1 MKHRMFG
8 LILRLSAL
16 AVASVFVGQPC
27 LAASAGVVAPEPR
40 LALVIGEAGYR
51 PGALPTS
58 ANDAGL
64 AAQALAESGFT
75 VTAYAD
81 LSAGAIRRAFA
92 SFIAEAR
99 RAGPDAAVAVYLSG
113 YGVQFDGR
121 NFFVPVEAK
130 ISRDIDVPA
139 QAVNL
144 ADFSRDLDRLPLK
157 ARISFFDLARAN
169 AFLRE
174 DPPLASGLAMDA
186 PPPGSI
192 EVFNTAPGAVV
203 SPGEG
208 DYGPFASALAGVITR
223 SGLGVEDMLRLL
235 RLRVTALTNGAAV
248 PFVEGRLERVFAFVP
263 PAPAVVSNPASPPL
277 ASFAPS
283 AAFWEAIERDT
294 LQDYAA
300 FLGAY
305 PGDPQAPRVEMLLA
319 ARREALIWA
328 QTCRSGTAPAY
339 WTYMRRYPR
348 GPHFADA
355 RRLLAAVLA
364 PLEPPPRF
372 ELFRYQDVPPPRAG
386 ELELINRPFV
396 FPDDQD
402 EAAIPPPPAAILPP
416 DLVASYDRLPP
427 LLPLDV
433 NDLPLPFPVR
443 PSEVFETGRIFE
455 PGSGEGVPVRVGQG
469 IDKSGHLFLVQEG
482 PDRKVLSRATM
493 TGNSYASGTLSQTGP
508 AGAVIWTAT
517 AASIHASRTTMQR
530 GPNHELLSAKLVE
543 LEEDGSRKITFS
555 GPDDLPVSV
564 VKVNASGMIV
574 PVKDSGGSRFTSKPV
589 LARPTV
595 LQAKPPAGVSAPA
608 KVAAP
613 VRPAPAVPP
622 SSVRSAPAADLA
634 VPVAPAEPVAPTG
647 VDVKPFAP
655 LTVPEPKMPEVLET
669 HPTLVPEPGQPVIAA
684 PGDAAVPRQPE
695 SPALPLSPKPAE
707 VPLPAGKRS

>member
-1 MKHRMFG
+1 
-8 LILRLSAL
+8 
-16 AVASVFVGQPC
+16 
-27 LAASAGVVAPEPR
+27 
-40 LALVIGEAGYR
+40 VIGEAGYR

-64 AAQALAESGFT
+64 VAQALAKSGFA

-92 SFIAEAR
+92 SFIADAR

-121 NFFVPVEAK
+121 NFFVPIDAK
-130 ISRDIDVPA
+130 ISRDVDVPA

-208 DYGPFASALAGVITR
+208 DYGPFASALAGVITKP
-223 SGLGVEDMLRLL
+223 GLGAEDMLRLL
-235 RLRVTALTNGAAV
+235 RMRVTALTNGAAV
-248 PFVEGRLERVFAFVP
+248 PFAAGRLERAFAFAP
-263 PAPAVVSNPASPPL
+263 PAPPVGSSPASPPL

-305 PGDPQAPRVEMLLA
+305 PGDPQAPRIATLLA
-319 ARREALIWA
+319 ARREASIWA
-328 QTCRSGTAPAY
+328 QTCRAGTAPAY

-355 RRLLAAVLA
+355 RRLLAAIPA

-372 ELFRYQDVPPPRAG
+372 ELFRYQDVLFRYQDLPPPRAG

-396 FPDDQD
+396 FPDDPD
-402 EAAIPPPPAAILPP
+402 EAAIPPPPAGLLPP
-416 DLVASYDRLPP
+416 DLVAPYDRLPP

-433 NDLPLPFPVR
+433 DDLPLPFPVR
-443 PSEVFETGRIFE
+443 PGEAFETGRIFE

-482 PDRKVLSRATM
+482 PDRKVLSRASL
-493 TGNSYASGTLSQTGP
+493 TGNPYANGTLSQTGP
-508 AGAVIWTAT
+508 AGGVIWTAT
-517 AASIHASRTTMQR
+517 AVSIHAARATTQR
-530 GPNHELLSAKLVE
+530 GPNHELLSVKLVE
-543 LEEDGSRKITFS
+543 FEEDGSRKITFS

-564 VKVNASGMIV
+564 VRVNASGMIV
-574 PVKDSGGSRFTSKPV
+574 PVKDGGGSRFTPQLV

-595 LQAKPPAGVSAPA
+595 LQAKPPAGASAPA
-608 KVAAP
+608 KAAAP
-613 VRPAPAVPP
+613 VHPAARAPASAVPP
-622 SSVRSAPAADLA
+622 SSAKPAPATNLA
-634 VPVAPAEPVAPTG
+634 VPVAPSEPVAPTG

-655 LTVPEPKMPEVLET
+655 ITVPEPKTPEVLET

-684 PGDAAVPRQPE
+684 PHDVTVPRQPE
-695 SPALPLSPKPAE
+695 SPALPASPKPAE
-707 VPLPAGKRS
+707 VPLPDGKRF